1 MSPEAIFLL
10 AIVLLAVGA
19 GPVYMRMLAHG
30 ARPDAWWRGRRDGAF
45 WVGVV
50 LLIAGGIFYLIGGA
64 GAISFAWLLLVSAAF
79 NLSVAAYCQ
88 LALRRLA
95 SRGDD
100 PDGREEGGVA

>member
-1 MSPEAIFLL
+1 MSPVAIFLV
-10 AIVLLAVGA
+10 AIILLAAGA

-30 ARPDAWWRGRRDGAF
+30 AKPDAWWRGRRDGAF
-45 WVGVV
+45 WVGLV
-50 LLIAGGIFYLIGGA
+50 LLAAGGVCYAIGGL
-64 GAISFAWLLLVSAAF
+64 GMVTLAWLLLMSAAF
-79 NLSVAAYCQ
+79 LLSAAAYCQ